1 MKTLCVHIALI
12 ALLWQVTFFSVFCIF
27 LEYNR
32 GDIAEEYCINRFDE
46 SSMCV
51 GSCYIATQTVDT
63 FEQQQSDRSSL
74 PLVDIEIMPFSLF
87 CEKGSRIP
95 NHPTVDHFSILISTK
110 KELQARLFISDIF
123 DPPQFFLA

>member
-87 CEKGSRIP
+87 C
-95 NHPTVDHFSILISTK
+95 D
-110 KELQARLFISDIF
+110 
-123 DPPQFFLA
+123 FFLSIRSFLSHMGLFEAISRHFIHKKL